1 MVYQMSDDE
10 IFSELYNMFCED
22 NLTQNLAIASSN
34 FYDAPKNK
42 IEFSNSNVFYPIT
55 IEEHIEQMNSFK
67 HQQVAAI
74 MDTLNF
80 KTLINLS
87 KIIDM
92 AERWTISS
100 GYNSR
105 SLYSS

>member
-34 FYDAPKNK
+34 FYEGPKNK
-42 IEFSNSNVFYPIT
+42 IELSNSNVLYPIT
-55 IEEHIEQMNSFK
+55 IEQHIEQMNSYK
-67 HQQVAAI
+67 IKQVEDI

-80 KTLINLS
+80 KTLKNLS
-87 KIIDM
+87 KIIER

-100 GYNSR
+100 GYD
-105 SLYSS
+105 

>member
-22 NLTQNLAIASSN
+22 DLTQNLAIASSN
-34 FYDAPKNK
+34 FYEEPKNK
-42 IEFSNSNVFYPIT
+42 IELSNSNVLYPIT
-55 IEEHIEQMNSFK
+55 IEEHIEQMNSYK
-67 HQQVAAI
+67 IKQVEDI

-80 KTLINLS
+80 KTLKNLS
-87 KIIDM
+87 KIIER

-100 GYNSR
+100 GYN
-105 SLYSS
+105 

>member
-22 NLTQNLAIASSN
+22 DLTQNLAIASSN
-34 FYDAPKNK
+34 FYEEPKNK
-42 IEFSNSNVFYPIT
+42 IEFSNSNVLYPIT
-55 IEEHIEQMNSFK
+55 IEEHIEQMNSYK
-67 HQQVAAI
+67 IKQVEDI

-80 KTLINLS
+80 KTLKNLS
-87 KIIDM
+87 KIIER

-100 GYNSR
+100 GYN
-105 SLYSS
+105 

>member
-22 NLTQNLAIASSN
+22 DLTQNLAIASSN
-34 FYDAPKNK
+34 FYEGPKNK
-42 IEFSNSNVFYPIT
+42 IEFSNSNVLYPIT
-55 IEEHIEQMNSFK
+55 IEQHIEQMNSYK
-67 HQQVAAI
+67 IKQVEDI

-80 KTLINLS
+80 KTLKNLS
-87 KIIDM
+87 KIIER

-100 GYNSR
+100 GYD
-105 SLYSS
+105 